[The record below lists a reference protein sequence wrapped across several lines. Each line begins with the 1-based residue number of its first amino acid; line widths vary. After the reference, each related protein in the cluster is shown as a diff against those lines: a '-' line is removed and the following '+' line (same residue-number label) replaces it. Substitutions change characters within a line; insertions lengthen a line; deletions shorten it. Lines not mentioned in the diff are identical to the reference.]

1 MVVASSAQIPWGHGG
16 GRDNILIASTG
27 IRELQIM
34 SQTISSATPTVT
46 VDYDATLIMAV
57 ETSSK
62 SWVVAAHVP
71 GLGHLKAKQTIATES
86 KTQADAMSGVLA
98 ALQSAIQIVQQA
110 AASATLAPAA
120 DSMFLEAQNMVLGG
134 EPPQIPTMPQAP
146 QQPGIPP
153 SAQQGPPMAP
163 PM

>member
-71 GLGHLKAKQTIATES
+71 GLGHLKAKQTIAR
-86 KTQADAMSGVLA
+86 QARRSRQRLTGIVA
-98 ALQSAIQIVQQA
+98 A
-110 AASATLAPAA
+110 P
-120 DSMFLEAQNMVLGG
+120 
-134 EPPQIPTMPQAP
+134 
-146 QQPGIPP
+146 
-153 SAQQGPPMAP
+153 
-163 PM
+163 